1 MIASTE
7 KSMSAIMTPAQGS
20 TQFELRHGD
29 YVAAVTLQ
37 GAALRSL
44 RHGGR
49 NLVVPF
55 EPGIAIPDYR
65 GVICAPWPNR
75 LADGRYSWTGADI
88 QAPINEPERNTALHG
103 LVFDKLWSVAERNES
118 SVTLAVSLAPG
129 EGYPFALDLTV
140 HYCLSATGLQ
150 GTVTAANP
158 GPATL
163 PYGVCPHP
171 YLIAGS
177 APLDDWSLVIPADR
191 FLQVTPDRLLPVR
204 EVTVEGHGFDFR
216 REKVL
221 GRVEIDHAFTGIS
234 RDSRG
239 TARVCVY
246 DPSGTGVEL
255 AWGREWPW
263 VQVHTGDKPS
273 GPDRL
278 GLAVEPMTC
287 PPDAFNS
294 GRDVVQLAPG
304 QEHAGSWS
312 IRALRRSHPS

>member
-1 MIASTE
+1 MTTSTV
-7 KSMSAIMTPAQGS
+7 KGTPATKTAAQGR
-20 TQFELRHGD
+20 TEFELRHGG
-29 YVAAVTLQ
+29 YVAAVTLR

-75 LADGRYSWTGADI
+75 LAGGRYSWKGADI
-88 QAPINEPERNTALHG
+88 QVPINEPGRNTALHG
-103 LVFDKLWSVAERNES
+103 LVFDKVWSVAERDES
-118 SVTLAVSLAPG
+118 SVTLAMSLTPG
-129 EGYPFALDLTV
+129 EGYPFPLELRV
-140 HYCLSATGLQ
+140 RYCLSAAGLQ

-158 GPATL
+158 GSATV

-177 APLDDWSLVIPADR
+177 APLDDWSLVVPADR
-191 FLQVTPDRLLPVR
+191 FLRVTPDRLLPVE
-204 EVTVEGHGFDFR
+204 EVSVEGHNFDFR
-216 REKVL
+216 KEKVL
-221 GRVEIDHAFTGIS
+221 GGVKIDHAFTGIS
-234 RDSRG
+234 RDTHG

-278 GLAVEPMTC
+278 GVAVEPMTC

-304 QEHAGSWS
+304 QEHAASWS
-312 IRALRRSHPS
+312 IRTLQRLQTS